1 MYCIRRGVLGHR
13 CRHVRPVI
21 GEESPWR
28 APRRSSTGPNPWRC
42 RYNDAPRARYVRLSG
57 PEPSRSAESTSR
69 TTSSAGAFRRPITT
83 LLSASQRRRCSHGL
97 LPLADHCSRAHR
109 AQPTS
114 SSVKR
119 SWPFS
124 TRKSCCSNSTCPQ
137 LVMRRRTAG
146 PRSHVSLGGQLP
158 HRALWHGSPRQSAP
172 ILPLSHQRAS
182 RPPPPGCPPCFS
194 ALSLGHPFSNHSAP
208 VAGFHW
214 FRARRRGEVPPP
226 PLSAT
231 VGAAVRRRRQERRH
245 VACCCANGQAFC
257 SRSGSKNAARRH
269 LRAPCDSAV
278 APSRPPPTPT
288 PPQSPPPTAPA
299 PTARGPM
306 GRGPMGCGPIR
317 RQPSAP
323 CQPLSV
329 PPPPCGGEVPR
340 IM

>member
-1 MYCIRRGVLGHR
+1 MA
-13 CRHVRPVI
+13 
-21 GEESPWR
+21 SPE
-28 APRRSSTGPNPWRC
+28 A
-42 RYNDAPRARYVRLSG
+42 L
-57 PEPSRSAESTSR
+57 
-69 TTSSAGAFRRPITT
+69 
-83 LLSASQRRRCSHGL
+83 Q
-97 LPLADHCSRAHR
+97 HR
-109 AQPTS
+109 AQS
-114 SSVKR
+114 LALSL
-119 SWPFS
+119 
-124 TRKSCCSNSTCPQ
+124 Q
-137 LVMRRRTAG
+137 RRTSCTLREAVRSRAIQISREHLADDFLSRRLSKADYNSLISLAAEEVLTWPAAVGG
-146 PRSHVSLGGQLP
+146 PLQQGASGATDELFRQKVVAFLDAKKLLLEQHVPAACHAAKNGWSSEPCQPRWPASAPGLMARESEAVCTHTP
-158 HRALWHGSPRQSAP
+158 ALASARQSA
-172 ILPLSHQRAS
+172 
-182 RPPPPGCPPCFS
+182 PPPGCPPCFS
-194 ALSLGHPFSNHSAP
+194 ALSLGHALSNHSAP

-214 FRARRRGEVPPP
+214 FRARRRGEVPHP

-278 APSRPPPTPT
+278 APSRPHPTPT
-288 PPQSPPPTAPA
+288 QPQSPPPTAPA

-306 GRGPMGCGPIR
+306 GRGPMGCGPMR

>member
-124 TRKSCCSNSTCPQ
+124 TRKSCCSTSTCPQ

-158 HRALWHGSPRQSAP
+158 HRALWHGSPKQSAP

-182 RPPPPGCPPCFS
+182 RRPPRLSPLFLRPLSWPPLLESFRPRRRFPLVPDPPP
-194 ALSLGHPFSNHSAP
+194 
-208 VAGFHW
+208 
-214 FRARRRGEVPPP
+214 
-226 PLSAT
+226 
-231 VGAAVRRRRQERRH
+231 
-245 VACCCANGQAFC
+245 
-257 SRSGSKNAARRH
+257 
-269 LRAPCDSAV
+269 
-278 APSRPPPTPT
+278 
-288 PPQSPPPTAPA
+288 
-299 PTARGPM
+299 ARGPSSSAF
-306 GRGPMGCGPIR
+306 GYRGRRCQTAPPRAATRRLLLRKRSSFLQPQRVKERGPA
-317 RQPSAP
+317 PS
-323 CQPLSV
+323 
-329 PPPPCGGEVPR
+329 
-340 IM
+340 